1 LAASTTITPSR
12 TLSVSA
18 DETKVLRTRG
28 IVIEARKGRPR
39 LLLGA
44 PIPRTEGPK
53 RRDDLTSGIV
63 LLEENGA
70 DRLVVGDAIQ
80 PQILGSVG
88 KRSGYITTG
97 DDALLTLDYAAS
109 DAFHLTAGIDSGS
122 LMLRAPGGR
131 PRAMGVT
138 EGDRPAK
145 LLFFAQGDANML
157 RVDVQTPKR
166 LPPAHSDKEFFD
178 AIWNTNP

>member
-1 LAASTTITPSR
+1 
-12 TLSVSA
+12 
-18 DETKVLRTRG
+18 
-28 IVIEARKGRPR
+28 VIEDEKGTR

-44 PIPRTEGPK
+44 PIPRTEGRK
-53 RRDDLTSGIV
+53 RRDELTNEIV
-63 LLEENGA
+63 LLEENGT

-88 KRSGYITTG
+88 KRSGTEHSSGFWSNDSNRNERGRYITTG

-109 DAFHLTAGIDSGS
+109 DAFHLSAGIDSCS

-138 EGDRPAK
+138 EGDRRAK
-145 LLFFAQGDANML
+145 LLCSFSLLKATRTCSAWTCRPQS
-157 RVDVQTPKR
+157 VC
-166 LPPAHSDKEFFD
+166 LPPQRQRILRRHMEHESVRLKGAEV
-178 AIWNTNP
+178 